1 MADGT
6 QPIEAAWAADAIRAL
21 FDPKTGWLDR
31 RVHSD
36 AALYQL
42 ELERIFARGWNF
54 MCHES
59 QLPNVGDYFINY
71 IGEDQVIC
79 VRGEDGA
86 INVLLNTCRHR
97 GNALCRAEQGRAKSF
112 VCSYHGWNYG
122 LDGRLIGVPGQSTYY
137 RGDLDRSR
145 LGLVK
150 AAKVESYLGFYF
162 ATMAGDAP
170 SLHDYLGDVGRTG
183 LGMVCANGDVEVV
196 DGIQKNVIDC
206 NWKIAVDNLFDWYHV
221 AYSHASAGAAGI
233 FDPAAILHPKDQ
245 MVMLGD
251 YGQAIGG
258 PGLRKA
264 EQAKIDRM
272 SDAARAA
279 YARSSESLFP
289 RVRPAMARELMGP
302 EGVRSMGH
310 PNIFPNLWITL
321 GGSQM
326 CLRLPRGPSATE
338 LWWFTVVPKDMP
350 APLRQTVIRA
360 ATHLFG
366 PAGLL
371 EQDDGEN
378 WSQSTRAASGFSSR
392 KVGAALLMGLGHD
405 EVSVGENG
413 QRSIEGLV
421 GEHAQ
426 RWFYRSWTEWVAA
439 RDWAEL
445 EATRSPPPTGAV

>member
-6 QPIEAAWAADAIRAL
+6 QAIEPAWEADEIRAL
-21 FDPKTGWLDR
+21 FDAKTGWLDR

-42 ELERIFARGWNF
+42 ELERVFARGWNF

-59 QLPNVGDYFINY
+59 QLKNAGDYFINY

-79 VRGEDGA
+79 VRDEEGQ

-97 GNALCRAEQGRAKSF
+97 GNPLCRAEQGRAKSF

-137 RGDLDRSR
+137 RGDIDKSR
-145 LGLVK
+145 LGLVT

-162 ATMAGDAP
+162 ATMSADAP
-170 SLHDYLGDVGRTG
+170 PLYDFLGDVGRTG
-183 LGMVCANGDVEVV
+183 LGMVCANGEVEVV
-196 DGIQKNVIDC
+196 DGIQKNIIDC

-221 AYSHASAGAAGI
+221 MYSHASAGTAGI
-233 FDPAAILHPKDQ
+233 FDPAAVTQPKSQ

-258 PGLRKA
+258 PGLSK
-264 EQAKIDRM
+264 ELQDKIDLM
-272 SDAARAA
+272 SDEERIEFARSGQVPTLRIRPRAA
-279 YARSSESLFP
+279 T
-289 RVRPAMARELMGP
+289 ELMGH

-310 PNIFPNLWITL
+310 PNLFPNLWITL
-321 GGSQM
+321 GGQQL
-326 CLRLPRGPSATE
+326 CLRLPRGPRHTE
-338 LWWFTVVPKDMP
+338 LWWFTIVPKDMP
-350 APLRQTVIRA
+350 APYRQAVMRM

-392 KVGAALLMGLGHD
+392 KLGAALLMGLGHD
-405 EVSVGENG
+405 EVQVGANG
-413 QRSIEGLV
+413 QTSIEGYV

-426 RWFYRSWTEWVAA
+426 RWFYRSWSEWVAA

-445 EATRSPPPTGAV
+445 EATRSAPPTGVV

>member
-1 MADGT
+1 MADGAQT
-6 QPIEAAWAADAIRAL
+6 IDAPWEADAIRAL

-31 RVHSD
+31 RAHSD
-36 AALYQL
+36 EALYQL

-54 MCHES
+54 MCHDS
-59 QLPNVGDYFINY
+59 QIPNAGDYFINY

-79 VRGEDGA
+79 VRDEEGA
-86 INVLLNTCRHR
+86 VNVLLNTCRHR

-112 VCSYHGWNYG
+112 VCSYHGWNYA

-137 RGDLDRSR
+137 RGDLDKSR
-145 LGLVK
+145 LGLVR
-150 AAKVESYLGFYF
+150 AAKVESYLGFHF
-162 ATMAGDAP
+162 ATMAPDAP

-183 LGMVCANGDVEVV
+183 LGMVCAYGDVEVI

-221 AYSHASAGAAGI
+221 MYSHASAGSAGFVDLASI
-233 FDPAAILHPKDQ
+233 VHPKNQ

-258 PGLRKA
+258 PGMPKEKQQEIDQMSDEERMELSRSADSPFPRLRPRKA
-264 EQAKIDRM
+264 T
-272 SDAARAA
+272 
-279 YARSSESLFP
+279 
-289 RVRPAMARELMGP
+289 ELMGP
-302 EGVRSMGH
+302 EGVRSQGH
-310 PNIFPNLWITL
+310 PNLFPNVWVTM
-321 GGSQM
+321 GGMQL

-338 LWWFTVVPKDMP
+338 LWWFTVIPKATPP
-350 APLRQTVIRA
+350 ALRRVMISQANHV
-360 ATHLFG
+360 FG

-378 WSQSTRAASGFSSR
+378 WSQSTRAASGFSR
-392 KVGAALLMGLGHD
+392 RQAGAALIMGLGHD

-413 QRSIEGLV
+413 QKSIEGYV

-426 RWFYRSWTEWVAA
+426 RWFYRSWTEWLAA

-445 EATRSPPPTGAV
+445 EATRSPAPTGVV

>member
-6 QPIEAAWAADAIRAL
+6 RPIEAPWEPDAVRAL
-21 FDPKTGWLDR
+21 FDPATGWLDR

-59 QLPNVGDYFINY
+59 QLPNVGDYFTNY

-79 VRGEDGA
+79 VRDEEGR

-97 GNALCRAEQGRAKSF
+97 GNALCRAEQGRARSF

-137 RGDLDRSR
+137 RGDLDKSR

-150 AAKVESYLGFYF
+150 AAKVESYLGFHF
-162 ATMAGDAP
+162 ATMASDAP

-183 LGMVCANGDVEVV
+183 LGMVCANGAIEVV
-196 DGIQKNVIDC
+196 DGIQKNIIDC

-221 AYSHASAGAAGI
+221 MYSHASAGSAGFI
-233 FDPAAILHPKDQ
+233 DLAAIVHPKNQ

-258 PGLRKA
+258 PGVPKEL
-264 EQAKIDRM
+264 QARVDQMTDEERLE
-272 SDAARAA
+272 
-279 YARSSESLFP
+279 YARSGQSPFP
-289 RVRPAMARELMGP
+289 RLRPRQAAELMGP

-321 GGSQM
+321 GGMQL
-326 CLRLPRGPSATE
+326 CLRLPRGPSHTE
-338 LWWFTVVPKDMP
+338 LWWFTIVPKD
-350 APLRQTVIRA
+350 APPPFREAIIRQA
-360 ATHLFG
+360 NHLFG

-413 QRSIEGLV
+413 QRSIEGYV

-445 EATRSPPPTGAV
+445 EASRSAPPTGVV

>member
-6 QPIEAAWAADAIRAL
+6 QPIEAPWEADAIRAL

-59 QLPNVGDYFINY
+59 QLPNAGDYFINY

-79 VRGEDGA
+79 VRDEEGR

-97 GNALCRAEQGRAKSF
+97 GNALCRAEQGRARSF

-145 LGLVK
+145 LGLVS

-162 ATMAGDAP
+162 ATMASDAP

-183 LGMVCANGDVEVV
+183 LGMACASGDVEVV
-196 DGIQKNVIDC
+196 DGIQKNIIDC

-221 AYSHASAGAAGI
+221 GYSHASANTAGFLDI
-233 FDPAAILHPKDQ
+233 AAILHPRNQ
-245 MVMLGD
+245 MVMMGEH
-251 YGQAIGG
+251 GHAIGG
-258 PGLRKA
+258 PGLPQETQDR
-264 EQAKIDRM
+264 IDAM
-272 SDAARAA
+272 SDEERDAASRAA
-279 YARSSESLFP
+279 PPNTP
-289 RVRPAMARELMGP
+289 RIRPHGAKELMGAV
-302 EGVRSMGH
+302 GVRSMGH
-310 PNIFPNLWITL
+310 PNIFPNLWITMSGL
-321 GGSQM
+321 QM
-326 CLRLPRGPSATE
+326 CLRLPRGPSRTE
-338 LWWFTVVPKDMP
+338 LWWFTFVPKD
-350 APLRQTVIRA
+350 APPQLRRQMIGQANHV
-360 ATHLFG
+360 FG

-392 KVGAALLMGLGHD
+392 QVGAALMMGLGRD
-405 EVSVGENG
+405 EVLVGENG
-413 QRSIEGLV
+413 QKSVEGYV

-439 RDWAEL
+439 RDWAEF
-445 EATRSPPPTGAV
+445 EATRSPPPTGVV

>member
-6 QPIEAAWAADAIRAL
+6 QRIQPTWDAGAIRAL
-21 FDPKTGWLDR
+21 FNANTGWLDR
-31 RVHSD
+31 RAHSD

-79 VRGEDGA
+79 VRGEGGE

-137 RGDLDRSR
+137 RGDLDKSQ

-150 AAKVESYLGFYF
+150 AKVESYLGFYF
-162 ATMAGDAP
+162 ATMDAAAP

-183 LGMVCANGDVEVV
+183 LGMICANGEVELI
-196 DGIQKNVIDC
+196 DGVQKNVIDC

-221 AYSHASAGAAGI
+221 MYSHASAGASGI
-233 FDPAAILHPKDQ
+233 VDLAAIVHPKNQ
-245 MVMLGD
+245 LVMLGD

-258 PGLRKA
+258 PGLPKV
-264 EQAKIDRM
+264 EQEKIDQM
-272 SDAARAA
+272 SDEARVD
-279 YARSSESLFP
+279 YARSGESPFP
-289 RVRPAMARELMGP
+289 RVPPRSATELMGP
-302 EGVRSMGH
+302 EGVRSRGH

-321 GGSQM
+321 GGTQI
-326 CLRLPRGPSATE
+326 CLRLPRGPSHTE
-338 LWWFTVVPKDMP
+338 LWWFTFVPKGAP
-350 APLRQTVIRA
+350 APFRQAMIRT

-378 WSQSTRAASGFSSR
+378 WSQSTRAAAGYSSR
-392 KVGAALLMGLGHD
+392 KVGAALLMGLGRD
-405 EVSVGENG
+405 EVSVGEGG
-413 QRSIEGLV
+413 QQFVEGYV

-426 RWFYRSWTEWVAA
+426 RWFYRSWTEWLAA
-439 RDWAEL
+439 RDWTEL

>member
-162 ATMAGDAP
+162 ATMASDAP

-183 LGMVCANGDVEVV
+183 LGMVCANGEVEVV
-196 DGIQKNVIDC
+196 EGIQKNLIDC

-221 AYSHASAGAAGI
+221 MYSHASAGSAGFLDLASI
-233 FDPAAILHPKDQ
+233 VHPKNQ

-258 PGLRKA
+258 PGLPKKT
-264 EQAKIDRM
+264 QQLVDQM
-272 SDAARAA
+272 SDDERVD
-279 YARSSESLFP
+279 YARSGQSGFA
-289 RVRPAMARELMGP
+289 RVRPGMATDLMGR
-302 EGVRSMGH
+302 EGVRSMDH
-310 PNIFPNLWITL
+310 PNIFPNLWVTL
-321 GGSQM
+321 GGMQL
-326 CLRLPRGPSATE
+326 CLRLPRGPSHTE
-338 LWWFTVVPKDMP
+338 TWWFTIVPKSAPP
-350 APLRQTVIRA
+350 ALRQAMIRHLI
-360 ATHLFG
+360 HLFG
-366 PAGLL
+366 PVGLL

-378 WSQSTRAASGFSSR
+378 
-392 KVGAALLMGLGHD
+392 
-405 EVSVGENG
+405 
-413 QRSIEGLV
+413 
-421 GEHAQ
+421 
-426 RWFYRSWTEWVAA
+426 
-439 RDWAEL
+439 
-445 EATRSPPPTGAV
+445 